1 MASNREEVE
10 RVFKLWLEL
19 SEDQEILVLLELV
32 ERTLR
37 DRGYT
42 VRIQVEPPPRERR

>member
-1 MASNREEVE
+1 MGANREEVE
-10 RVFKLWLEL
+10 RVFRLWLEL
-19 SEDQEILVLLELV
+19 SEDREILLLLELV

-42 VRIQVEPPPRERR
+42 VRIQVEPPPRDGR

>member
-10 RVFKLWLEL
+10 RVFRLWLEL
-19 SEDQEILVLLELV
+19 SEDQEILLLLELV

-37 DRGYT
+37 ERGYT
-42 VRIQVEPPPRERR
+42 VRIQVEAPPRERP

>member
-1 MASNREEVE
+1 MGANREEVE
-10 RVFKLWLEL
+10 RVFRLWLEL
-19 SEDQEILVLLELV
+19 SEDSEILVLLDLV

-42 VRIQVEPPPRERR
+42 VRIHMEADRKSVV